1 MLERVAQLM
10 RVVGSL
16 LIWLPLAYLLI
27 SDFVLG
33 VGRDT
38 AVLIYPLLIGTN
50 FIAGSIFLNRSP
62 LMRNAIAGHLIIGG
76 ALVLCWVLQ
85 AHYVAAVLVIMSIIH
100 AAIYHRSTR
109 STITS

>member
-1 MLERVAQLM
+1 M

-38 AVLIYPLLIGTN
+38 AVL
-50 FIAGSIFLNRSP
+50 
-62 LMRNAIAGHLIIGG
+62 
-76 ALVLCWVLQ
+76 
-85 AHYVAAVLVIMSIIH
+85 
-100 AAIYHRSTR
+100 
-109 STITS
+109 